1 MYWPGGVRHRG
12 GVNLL
17 CGFRRERWK
26 AGEDK
31 IWPRK
36 RLGDREYLKRQNRE
50 RPSTVASPA
59 GGPSRSSC
67 EGPVIGLEPRGR
79 LIWEVFCEQP
89 AGWLEGVQ

>member
-1 MYWPGGVRHRG
+1 
-12 GVNLL
+12 VNLL
-17 CGFRRERWK
+17 CGFRGERWK
-26 AGEDK
+26 AGEDMAWRRE
-31 IWPRK
+31 WP
-36 RLGDREYLKRQNRE
+36 GEREYLKRWNRE
-50 RPSTVASPA
+50 RPSTDASFA